1 MQNVN
6 AMRRVLLKVYVTAK
20 LVHVHANLESMAT
33 NAKVS
38 YIEPTILSQLS
49 EHKEFVNSMSG

>member
-20 LVHVHANLESMAT
+20 LVHVYANLEDLAT

-38 YIEPTILSQLS
+38 KI
-49 EHKEFVNSMSG
+49 